1 MIYVLLVVF
10 IMLFIINVM
19 NESDNDSVNSK
30 VYKDLNDTIIERN
43 DKD

>member
-1 MIYVLLVVF
+1 MMYVLLVVF

-19 NESDNDSVNSK
+19 NESDNDSVNNK

-43 DKD
+43 DRD

>member
-1 MIYVLLVVF
+1 MMDVLLVVF

>member
-1 MIYVLLVVF
+1 MMYVLLVVF

-43 DKD
+43 DRD